1 MIHQYSVN
9 FFCCHER
16 RLSIISTRNLDLTQG
31 CSPLLRSSLRRSPL
45 NTTVLV
51 LDFNLL
57 AQPSR
62 SYASRCDPDSLP
74 QTLTLT
80 TRFCQLRVTFF
91 WDWSQV
97 IPFLYLMFCILHFI
111 KKFPIVKKL
120 IAPKVLR
127 LDSKV
132 IKWRS
137 SIQVSLAFY
146 LIKEI
151 QKMEKLAL

>member
-1 MIHQYSVN
+1 
-9 FFCCHER
+9 
-16 RLSIISTRNLDLTQG
+16 
-31 CSPLLRSSLRRSPL
+31 
-45 NTTVLV
+45 
-51 LDFNLL
+51 
-57 AQPSR
+57 
-62 SYASRCDPDSLP
+62 
-74 QTLTLT
+74 
-80 TRFCQLRVTFF
+80 
-91 WDWSQV
+91 
-97 IPFLYLMFCILHFI
+97 MFCILHFI